1 MLQRIAFRGKTN
13 AIILFSPLPCERFPA
28 EFALSNVIT
37 IVSDAI
43 KRNDIWW
50 YSVFLQTCD
59 KFIFVHM
66 LVVSSAEQQGVI
78 TYVLRDQHGAVVV
91 VGGRCAID
99 GLLRADSVLVVG
111 IGNGICTI
119 CRTRQ
124 PASLPRHRVTAV
136 GRRITAC
143 IVADYFPV
151 VTRQRIRPLLA
162 LYLIPPT
169 SSAIDFSWIAIQI
182 IRPLRPV
189 KVDAVLSRSNR
200 VPRFQF
206 C

>member
-1 MLQRIAFRGKTN
+1 MYLSLKPQIFLYGFIIACIYSDKFIKHMLQRIAFRGKTN
-13 AIILFSPLPCERFPA
+13 AIILFSPLPCECFPA

-37 IVSDAI
+37 IVSAAI

-99 GLLRADSVLVVG
+99 GLLRTDS
-111 IGNGICTI
+111 I
-119 CRTRQ
+119 
-124 PASLPRHRVTAV
+124 
-136 GRRITAC
+136 
-143 IVADYFPV
+143 Y
-151 VTRQRIRPLLA
+151 
-162 LYLIPPT
+162 
-169 SSAIDFSWIAIQI
+169 
-182 IRPLRPV
+182 
-189 KVDAVLSRSNR
+189 K
-200 VPRFQF
+200 
-206 C
+206 